1 MRALPPTPAD
11 LAAISDRYGF
21 GLTADDLAA
30 CHELITE
37 TFESY
42 AVVERQ
48 AAALEQA
55 VPHRDPGHRPEG
67 DRLGAWYRRTSIKGA
82 PTGPLAGRTVVV
94 KDNVCVAGVPMSGGS
109 AALEGFVPGQD
120 ATVVTRLLE
129 AGAEVVGK
137 SVCED
142 LCLSGGSHTSA
153 TGPVR
158 NPWDLTRSAGGSSSG
173 SAALLAA
180 GEVDLAIGGDQ
191 GGSVRIPAAWCGVV
205 GLKPTYGLV
214 PCTGSVPIEPSVD
227 HLGPM
232 ARTVADVAAMLSVIA
247 GPDGRDPRQDPRTTV
262 PDYRPAVE
270 GDAGGLR
277 VGLLAEGFGWPG
289 RSDPAVDD
297 AVRAFAGRLVGPGAD
312 VRDVSVPEHR
322 DATHLWTVIVVEGAT
337 TQLVDLAGG
346 AVAGCDPRLAAALHQ
361 GSREHAARLSV
372 TVKLVALLG
381 AHMIRTGGGAHYA
394 TARALTGRLTAA
406 YDAALAR
413 VDVLA
418 MPTLPMTATPLPSP
432 GASLREQAGRA
443 LEMIP
448 NTCPFDVTGH
458 PAISVPAG
466 LVGGLPVGL
475 MLVARHGGEA
485 TLLRAAAA
493 YERLSGGFPVITT
506 TGGIR

>member
-1 MRALPPTPAD
+1 MRAQPPTPAD
-11 LAAISDRYGF
+11 LAAISARYGF
-21 GLTADDLAA
+21 GLTGEDLAA
-30 CHELITE
+30 YHELTTE

-42 AVVERQ
+42 AAVERQ
-48 AAALEQA
+48 AAAHEQPA
-55 VPHRDPGHRPEG
+55 PGRDPGHRPH
-67 DRLGAWYRRTSIKGA
+67 DDPLGAWQRRASIKGA
-82 PTGPLAGRTVVV
+82 PTGPLAGRTVAV

-109 AALEGFVPGQD
+109 AALEGFVPARD
-120 ATVVTRLLE
+120 ATVVTRLLD
-129 AGAEVVGK
+129 AGAEITGT

-158 NPWDLTRSAGGSSSG
+158 NPHDLTRSAGGSSSG

-205 GLKPTYGLV
+205 GLKPTFGLV

-232 ARTVADVAAMLSVIA
+232 ARTVAGVADLLSVIA
-247 GPDGRDPRQDPRTTV
+247 GPDGRDPRQDPRTPV
-262 PDYRPAVE
+262 PDYRLALD
-270 GDAGGLR
+270 GDAGELR
-277 VGLLAEGFGWPG
+277 VGLLAEGFGLPG
-289 RSDPAVDD
+289 RSDPAVD
-297 AVRAFAGRLVGPGAD
+297 ATVRALARRLDAD

-322 DATHLWTVIVVEGAT
+322 DAPHVWTVIVVAGAT
-337 TQLVDLAGG
+337 TQLIDLAGG
-346 AVAGCDPRLAAALHQ
+346 GVAGCEPGLAAALHR
-361 GSREHAARLSV
+361 GRREHAGRLSA
-372 TVKLVALLG
+372 TVKLVTLLG
-381 AHMIRTGGGAHYA
+381 AHLIHTGGGAHYA
-394 TARALTGRLTAA
+394 MARQLAVRLTAA
-406 YDAALAR
+406 YDAALAE

-418 MPTLPMTATPLPSP
+418 LPTLPMTATRLPAP
-432 GASLREQAGRA
+432 GAPPREQVARA

-466 LVGGLPVGL
+466 LSGGLPVGL
-475 MLVARHGGEA
+475 MLVGRHGDEV

-493 YERLSGGFPVITT
+493 CERLSGGCPAITT
-506 TGGIR
+506 TGGPR